1 MNRFRDIFLLW
12 KFHEFFFNFQQRVE
26 SKKAE
31 VNDADKMKWQY
42 EQSLSKKAATI
53 DNLKHEFNK
62 LLINFNN
69 IEDASRL
76 REVMDDTSLG
86 LCIH

>member
-1 MNRFRDIFLLW
+1 
-12 KFHEFFFNFQQRVE
+12 
-26 SKKAE
+26 
-31 VNDADKMKWQY
+31 MKWQY

-86 LCIH
+86 MCIHIFFTNNKKLVKPNHILIFDNLFLSTGGF

>member
-1 MNRFRDIFLLW
+1 
-12 KFHEFFFNFQQRVE
+12 
-26 SKKAE
+26 
-31 VNDADKMKWQY
+31 MKWQY

-86 LCIH
+86 MCIHIFFTNNKKLVEPNHTLIFDNLFLSTGGF

>member
-1 MNRFRDIFLLW
+1 
-12 KFHEFFFNFQQRVE
+12 
-26 SKKAE
+26 
-31 VNDADKMKWQY
+31 MKWQY

-86 LCIH
+86 M